1 MYGSNSLGDSM
12 KVEDLLTKLEIER
25 IIPKEVSESLFDFS
39 KPYLDVSSVQEM
51 KDQFEIEQITDPT
64 QFNSAIF
71 VKIALQTLDNLDTA
85 GFSIAD
91 KKKYEEL
98 MFLLKRIGNVKV
110 NEGKMFKKLIETTF

>member
-1 MYGSNSLGDSM
+1 M

-25 IIPKEVSESLFDFS
+25 IIPKEVSDSLFDFS
-39 KPYLDVSSVQEM
+39 KPNLDVSSVQQM
-51 KDQFEIEQITDPT
+51 KDQFDVEQISDPS

-71 VKIALQTLDNLDTA
+71 VKIALQTLDNLDTS

-91 KKKYEEL
+91 KKKYDEL

-110 NEGKMFKKLIETTF
+110 NEGQMFKKLIETTF